1 MKQAKPKTR
10 NFINRNVSFS
20 QRHFDMLEVAEQNGY
35 DRSNVVRLAL
45 DHFAAARPDFFLPSS
60 YTNVE
65 KPTSADIEAA
75 A

>member
-1 MKQAKPKTR
+1 MKQAKPR

-20 QRHFDMLEVAEQNGY
+20 QRHFDMLEVAETNGY

-45 DHFAAARPDFFLPSS
+45 DHFAAARPDFFLPAS
-60 YTNVE
+60 YTSVE
-65 KPTSADIEAA
+65 KSTSAEVEAA